1 VEGSQFLTCDPV
13 RLGVRYIRYA
23 CYGFQAYVEH
33 VNAVA
38 LRAPDLDLPV
48 ESDEKKD
55 GRTLVGQLG
64 NGQGF
69 KITLNC

>member
-1 VEGSQFLTCDPV
+1 MEGSQFLTCDPV

-23 CYGFQAYVEH
+23 CYCFQAHVEH

-48 ESDEKKD
+48 ESGEKKD
-55 GRTLVGQLG
+55 GRSLVGPLG
-64 NGQGF
+64 NGRGL
-69 KITLNC
+69 KST